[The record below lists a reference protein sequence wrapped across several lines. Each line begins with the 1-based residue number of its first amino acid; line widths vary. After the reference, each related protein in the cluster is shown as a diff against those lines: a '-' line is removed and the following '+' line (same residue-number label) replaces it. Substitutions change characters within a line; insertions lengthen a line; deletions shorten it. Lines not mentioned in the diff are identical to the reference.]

1 MKIKCITNKRT
12 VTVEGKRYS
21 FSYGD
26 IKELPDSAMK
36 LAETPFFEAVKEE
49 IKEETKI
56 IKENEL

>member
-1 MKIKCITNKRT
+1 VKIKCITNKRT
-12 VTVEGKRYS
+12 VTVENKRYS

-36 LAETPFFEAVKEE
+36 LAETPFFEAVKE

-56 IKENEL
+56 KKENKS